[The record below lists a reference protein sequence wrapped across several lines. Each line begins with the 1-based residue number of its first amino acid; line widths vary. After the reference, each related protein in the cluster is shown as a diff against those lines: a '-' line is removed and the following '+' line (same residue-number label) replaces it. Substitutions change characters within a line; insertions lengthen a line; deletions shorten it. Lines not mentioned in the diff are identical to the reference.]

1 MTKPELR
8 KYAKAELK
16 KAQQTHKW
24 SEGSPEPGCSMSA
37 DIGYYRGMITALRLL
52 KKSKKAQF

>member
-16 KAQQTHKW
+16 KAQAYHYNI
-24 SEGSPEPGCSMSA
+24 EGTKEPGCSMSES
-37 DIGYYRGMITALRLL
+37 IGYYRGMITALHLL

>member
-16 KAQQTHKW
+16 KAQQYHYNI
-24 SEGSPEPGCSMSA
+24 EGSKEPGCSMSES
-37 DIGYYRGMITALRLL
+37 IGYYRGMITALHLL
-52 KKSKKAQF
+52 KKSKKPQF